1 MTVTPATHSCACEL
15 HFVGSIPLGNAM
27 EVMQT
32 LSSHFGP
39 WLPRIPDGETGERTN
54 WIQYQEDVI
63 ARLPG
68 AERVS
73 GTGDIRSATAKRA
86 HSGKFR
92 IPAGARLTPDMLGD
106 LGYARAAIE
115 SYNDYAVL
123 RSNGAIAP
131 ECRFMVALPTPYN
144 IISFC
149 VMPESAG
156 AVEAIY
162 EQQMIAELNRILAA
176 IPHDHLSL
184 QWDVVHDLQAF
195 DKASLGAA
203 VASGRIPTADLR
215 KPWFAPAEQG
225 IIDRLARLCDI
236 VPADVELG
244 IHLCYG
250 SYGGRHFIEP
260 ESMAA
265 MVGLTNAV
273 LRATGRRVDFVHMPV
288 PIERDDDAYFSPLE
302 SLERPP
308 KLKVYL
314 GLIHERDGLA
324 GTMRRYETA
333 RRHCADF
340 GVSTECGF
348 GRMSAEAVPDIMST
362 HEQVMR
368 AIETRGA

>member
-1 MTVTPATHSCACEL
+1 MTATHTAGSCACEL
-15 HFVGSIPLGNAM
+15 HFVGSIPLSNAM
-27 EVMQT
+27 EVMHT
-32 LSSHFGP
+32 LSSRFGP

-63 ARLPG
+63 ARMPG

-73 GTGDIRSATAKRA
+73 GTGDMRSATAKRA
-86 HSGKFR
+86 HTGKFR
-92 IPAGARLTPDMLGD
+92 IPSGAKLTPDMLGD

-115 SYNDYAVL
+115 SFNDYSVL

-131 ECRFMVALPTPYN
+131 DCRFMVALPTPYN

-149 VMPESAG
+149 VMPESAA

-162 EQQMIAELNRILAA
+162 EQQLIAELNKILAA
-176 IPHDHLSL
+176 IPHDQLSL

-195 DKASLGAA
+195 DTASLNAA
-203 VASGRIPTADLR
+203 VASGRIPSADLR
-215 KPWFAPAEQG
+215 KPWFTPAKPG
-225 IIDRLARLCDI
+225 IVDRLVRLCDI

-265 MVGLTNAV
+265 MVELTNAV
-273 LRATGRRVDFVHMPV
+273 LGGLQRRLDFVHLPV
-288 PIERDDDAYFSPLE
+288 PIERDDDEYFAALKDVK
-302 SLERPP
+302 RPAG
-308 KLKVYL
+308 LMVYL
-314 GLIHERDGLA
+314 GLIHEGDGVE

-333 RRHCADF
+333 RRHCEDF

-348 GRMSAEAVPDIMST
+348 GRMSADAVPGIMAT
-362 HEQVMR
+362 HEEVMR
-368 AIETRGA
+368 AIEARSA